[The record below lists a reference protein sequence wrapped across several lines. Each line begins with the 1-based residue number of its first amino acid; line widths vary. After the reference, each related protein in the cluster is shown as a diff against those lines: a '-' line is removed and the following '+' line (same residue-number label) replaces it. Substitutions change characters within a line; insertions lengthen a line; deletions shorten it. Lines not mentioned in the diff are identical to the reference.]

1 MHKHLLRATD
11 IAAMP
16 VERVQHPVNAT
27 AVRLTRS
34 LSAAVGLQRLGLH
47 LVTLEPG
54 RDSTTH
60 HYHDADEEFIY
71 IVAGTGTARI
81 GDQSFS
87 VGAGDFMGFTA
98 PSEPHS
104 LHNSSAADLIYLMG
118 GESAP
123 VDVVH
128 YPDIKRSM
136 TKSHGRRSYSEWDD
150 IHEVTTRDR

>member
-16 VERVQHPVNAT
+16 VERVQHQFNAN

-34 LSAAVGLQRLGLH
+34 LSAAVGFQRLGLH

-136 TKSHGRRSYSEWDD
+136 TKSHGRRSYSDWDD

>member
-16 VERVQHPVNAT
+16 VERVQHQFNAN
-27 AVRLTRS
+27 AVRLPRS

-81 GDQSFS
+81 GDQS
-87 VGAGDFMGFTA
+87 
-98 PSEPHS
+98 
-104 LHNSSAADLIYLMG
+104 L
-118 GESAP
+118 
-123 VDVVH
+123 
-128 YPDIKRSM
+128 
-136 TKSHGRRSYSEWDD
+136 
-150 IHEVTTRDR
+150 